1 MGLSVRPRARNR
13 LPLIEFYEMFG
24 GRGGG
29 ITKFVQKIQVCLTQ
43 VKFVAWIVTLM
54 ATPVTDV
61 TFDLNEIIDIYFVL
75 HALYTIHKNEQRKSA
90 KRNV

>member
-1 MGLSVRPRARNR
+1 
-13 LPLIEFYEMFG
+13 
-24 GRGGG
+24 
-29 ITKFVQKIQVCLTQ
+29 
-43 VKFVAWIVTLM
+43 M